1 MGNAVHKPCVTE
13 PVHHQDPFRQDVEDV
28 CVVVRCPSGKR
39 HEHVQLT
46 LQQLVQTLCAGALLW
61 QDDEAPPVTEEIC
74 QALGGRVV
82 LVGSPQ
88 SHEIH
93 FEAILLRK
101 KLERPR
107 DKAGQRAV
115 LYQVVGEEPYPELRW
130 ALLRDRHLD

>member
-1 MGNAVHKPCVTE
+1 M
-13 PVHHQDPFRQDVEDV
+13 
-28 CVVVRCPSGKR
+28 
-39 HEHVQLT
+39 
-46 LQQLVQTLCAGALLW
+46 CAGALLW
-61 QDDEAPPVTEEIC
+61 QGDEAPPEEIC

-88 SHEIH
+88 SHEKD
-93 FEAILLRK
+93 FEAVILRK

-130 ALLRDRHLD
+130 ALLRDRHLDWRHRPGDPRF